1 MDYQELSKSMY
12 AQVINLDVRNVEET
26 GKTGKDTATEAFE
39 PGGGVE
45 EVTHAPDYEILPV
58 TMGL

>member
-1 MDYQELSKSMY
+1 MDYQELSMSMY
-12 AQVINLDVRNVEET
+12 PQVINLDVRNDEET

-39 PGGGVE
+39 PGAGVE
-45 EVTHAPDYEILPV
+45 KVTHAPDYEILQV